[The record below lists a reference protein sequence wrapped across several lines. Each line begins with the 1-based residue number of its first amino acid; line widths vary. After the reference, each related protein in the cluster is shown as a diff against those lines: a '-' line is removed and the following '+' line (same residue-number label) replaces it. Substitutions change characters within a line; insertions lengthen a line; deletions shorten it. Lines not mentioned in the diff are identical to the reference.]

1 MKNKIL
7 LLMIMIVS
15 ACTSLPKT
23 EQKQT
28 LNTLIQKPELNYKIN
43 SLPKK
48 INIYFYQEEQT
59 SNLPDEV
66 MGFLVNS
73 YAYNSKLFYKPKI
86 SIRSVSKDNCP
97 DNSNEGIFIA
107 FNLDAPLDIAFYER
121 CISKL
126 PKSKTLYLHSDNRNL
141 GFPNSFDASKDIEK
155 KKLIQNIPREV
166 KRIVVIDSEHTL
178 DKDEISNFLELNGK
192 EIIERRTFNESI
204 SSQDLFSEILLSDRS
219 KERKR
224 KLSRR
229 ISKEISGEARI
240 REDIDAFFLSIN
252 LDEARNLKPALDYIS
267 EENFKVYFL
276 NNWESK
282 SVYQLAEKDLEGLI
296 TADFP
301 IMIPANIPQYIL
313 ENYKTREFAIGY
325 DAFEIVMLQYG
336 AGNLRG
342 FTYKGLSGN
351 ITFDNQIKREPI
363 VFKVK
368 SQELDLL

>member
-1 MKNKIL
+1 M
-7 LLMIMIVS
+7 
-15 ACTSLPKT
+15 
-23 EQKQT
+23 
-28 LNTLIQKPELNYKIN
+28 
-43 SLPKK
+43 
-48 INIYFYQEEQT
+48 
-59 SNLPDEV
+59 
-66 MGFLVNS
+66 
-73 YAYNSKLFYKPKI
+73 
-86 SIRSVSKDNCP
+86 
-97 DNSNEGIFIA
+97 
-107 FNLDAPLDIAFYER
+107 
-121 CISKL
+121 
-126 PKSKTLYLHSDNRNL
+126 
-141 GFPNSFDASKDIEK
+141 
-155 KKLIQNIPREV
+155 
-166 KRIVVIDSEHTL
+166 
-178 DKDEISNFLELNGK
+178 
-192 EIIERRTFNESI
+192 
-204 SSQDLFSEILLSDRS
+204 
-219 KERKR
+219 
-224 KLSRR
+224 SRR

-351 ITFDNQIKREPI
+351 ITFDNKIKREPI